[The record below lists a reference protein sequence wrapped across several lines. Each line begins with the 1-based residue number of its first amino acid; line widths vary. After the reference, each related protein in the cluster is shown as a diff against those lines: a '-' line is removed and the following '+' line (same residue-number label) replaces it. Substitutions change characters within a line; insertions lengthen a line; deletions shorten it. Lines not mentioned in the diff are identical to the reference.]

1 MTEEME
7 ARLRK
12 IRAVVLDV
20 DGVLTDGGMYYGLEG
35 EELKKFNSRDGMGV
49 RLLRDAGIEVAIITG
64 ENSQAVARRAEKL
77 KIGEV
82 HLGIEEK
89 LPVLQ
94 DFASRKG
101 LDASEIAYMGDDVN
115 DLLCLGWV
123 GLPAAPADAMPPV
136 LSIAQLITER
146 RGGEGAVRELAD
158 QILSSRS

>member
-1 MTEEME
+1 MMTEE
-7 ARLRK
+7 RLRK
-12 IRAVVLDV
+12 VRAVVLDV

-115 DLLCLGWV
+115 DLPCLGWV
-123 GLPAAPADAMPPV
+123 GLPVAPADAMPPV
-136 LSIAQLITER
+136 LSVAQLITER

>member
-1 MTEEME
+1 MTEE
-7 ARLRK
+7 RLRK
-12 IRAVVLDV
+12 VRAVVLDV

-115 DLLCLGWV
+115 DLPCLGWV
-123 GLPAAPADAMPPV
+123 GLPASPSDAMPPV
-136 LSIAQLITER
+136 LSVAHLITER